1 MLPDHQRGAVPPGGL
16 HLFSNRSTRLV
27 VEESNDLLRG
37 RRGTIRCEPSASR
50 RLASVALSE
59 NEALRKEGDRSG
71 TRVNAKRAVQ
81 VNRRGYSDTNS
92 ARARASVDL
101 FGLEAV
107 SRYLRELRI
116 ENESSAS
123 CFHRDP
129 SVVAWVPFCNS
140 RELDSDGQQSALR
153 ESGSW
158 LLRIGS
164 EMHAA
169 SKYTCEKGG
178 GRLESLDPASLATRS
193 SISSLRDVYGKE
205 AFCLP
210 CHCILYDSPEKTH
223 SSVILQYLL

>member
-1 MLPDHQRGAVPPGGL
+1 MWSRC
-16 HLFSNRSTRLV
+16 
-27 VEESNDLLRG
+27 
-37 RRGTIRCEPSASR
+37 RGTIRCEPSASR

-101 FGLEAV
+101 SGLEAV

-169 SKYTCEKGG
+169 SKYTCEKEVVAWN
-178 GRLESLDPASLATRS
+178 RWTRRVSQLARS
-193 SISSLRDVYGKE
+193 YPHFATSMEKRSVYPVIAYSTIHPRK
-205 AFCLP
+205 P
-210 CHCILYDSPEKTH
+210 ILVS
-223 SSVILQYLL
+223 